1 MGIITDFNKWDLE
14 KGQWIAPNPS
24 QYGRSF
30 AFANYENIIN
40 DPSKNINYII
50 ISAGT
55 RVEDHTKKFQ
65 EIKENKVRI
74 DYVLDYLKHKKEN
87 YCVMLYL
94 MDADAPIIEDAKLFA
109 EYIDGLSILPT
120 TNSINLIN
128 LSKCSAMNFYVP
140 RFFQN
145 EISFKKTNMYNIA
158 SPYAGTKMA
167 SPAIFYPEVEKL
179 VHGKIN
185 NNLLANFVYNNLIKI
200 YESVS
205 SNSHMD
211 YDIAI
216 PGGVFDEKK
225 DVYDENFIKNIFSEE
240 NITSI
245 KQLNTFKNLITGIDG
260 NTLDEAIKTKNFTGI
275 GLYLL
280 DKAFFQEKSD
290 GMVYVFNQRKVEPVL
305 GIESVRLKSTHHAVN
320 TITRSMAEILGIVCD
335 TIDEDDEKKVFYK
348 K

>member
-145 EISFKKTNMYNIA
+145 
-158 SPYAGTKMA
+158 
-167 SPAIFYPEVEKL
+167 
-179 VHGKIN
+179 
-185 NNLLANFVYNNLIKI
+185 
-200 YESVS
+200 
-205 SNSHMD
+205 
-211 YDIAI
+211 
-216 PGGVFDEKK
+216 
-225 DVYDENFIKNIFSEE
+225 
-240 NITSI
+240 
-245 KQLNTFKNLITGIDG
+245 
-260 NTLDEAIKTKNFTGI
+260 
-275 GLYLL
+275 
-280 DKAFFQEKSD
+280 
-290 GMVYVFNQRKVEPVL
+290 
-305 GIESVRLKSTHHAVN
+305 
-320 TITRSMAEILGIVCD
+320 
-335 TIDEDDEKKVFYK
+335 
-348 K
+348 